1 MAMSAPLTSESLSVA
16 YNGLEEIKD
25 GPPAS
30 WYFDP
35 KHHELELARI
45 WRTTWIY
52 VARSS
57 EVGERRAYLNFSLG
71 DQRILL
77 VRDDEG
83 TLRGFHNT
91 CRHRGAELCSERR
104 GVMRTPTLVCPYH
117 AWVYSL
123 RGELLRTSS
132 RSIPAGFSERDH
144 GLYPVRVREWRGFI
158 FVSLAEDPPTLEE
171 SFDFKMSRLER
182 WPLEEL
188 VVAHVDAKTIDCNW
202 KVFWENFS
210 ECLHCPG
217 IHPTLCQLVPLFGR
231 GYIRER
237 DDPNWMTHADD
248 PNPLYRGGLRAGA
261 ESWSTDGRSS
271 GPVFPGLS
279 PEDRKLGQVY
289 LTSLP
294 SAFIAAHVDY
304 VRTVRL
310 LPVAPE
316 RMELRVEYLF
326 APAAL
331 ASEGF
336 DVRKVVDF
344 ADQVLSEDAR
354 ACEINQRGLHALAH
368 RTGVLMPEEYMVYAF
383 HQWIRAR
390 L

>member
-1 MAMSAPLTSESLSVA
+1 MSAPLTSESPSVL
-16 YNGLEEIKD
+16 YNGLEEVKE
-25 GPPAS
+25 GLPAN

-35 KHHELELARI
+35 KHHELELSRI
-45 WRTTWIY
+45 WRKSWIY

-57 EVGERRAYLNFSLG
+57 EVGERRAYLNFSLAG
-71 DQRILL
+71 QQILL

-91 CRHRGAELCSERR
+91 CRHRGAELCLERR
-104 GVMRTPTLVCPYH
+104 GVMRTSSIVCPYH

-123 RGELLRTSS
+123 KGDLLRTSS
-132 RSIPAGFSERDH
+132 KSIPTGFAAHEYS
-144 GLYPVRVREWRGFI
+144 LYQVNVREWRGFI
-158 FVSLAEDPPTLEE
+158 FVSLADNPPTLEE
-171 SFDFKMSRLER
+171 SFDFKMTRLER

-188 VVAHVDAKTIDCNW
+188 VVAHVDIKTIECNW

-217 IHPTLCQLVPLFGR
+217 IHPKLCQLVPLFGR

-237 DDPNWMTHADD
+237 DDPNWRAHAEDE
-248 PNPLYRGGLRAGA
+248 NPLYRGGLRAGA
-261 ESWSTDGRSS
+261 ESWSTDGRLSA
-271 GPVFPGLS
+271 PIFPTLS
-279 PEDRKLGQVY
+279 EQDRKLGQVY

-294 SAFIAAHVDY
+294 SVFIAAHIDY

-310 LPVAPE
+310 LPLGPE
-316 RMELRVEYLF
+316 RMELRAEYLF
-326 APAAL
+326 APTAL

-336 DVRKVVDF
+336 DLRKVVDF
-344 ADQVLSEDAR
+344 ADLVMSEDAR
-354 ACEINQRGLHALAH
+354 ACEINQRGLHALPH
-368 RTGVLMPEEYMVYAF
+368 RVGVLMPEEYMVHSF

>member
-1 MAMSAPLTSESLSVA
+1 MSAPLTSESPSVL
-16 YNGLEEIKD
+16 YNGLEEVKE
-25 GPPAS
+25 GLPAN

-35 KHHELELARI
+35 KHHELELSRI
-45 WRTTWIY
+45 WRKSWIY

-57 EVGERRAYLNFSLG
+57 EVGERRAYLNFSLAG
-71 DQRILL
+71 QQILL

-91 CRHRGAELCSERR
+91 CRHRGAELCLERR
-104 GVMRTPTLVCPYH
+104 GVMRTSSIVCPYH

-123 RGELLRTSS
+123 KGDLLRTSS
-132 RSIPAGFSERDH
+132 KSIPTGFAAHEYS
-144 GLYPVRVREWRGFI
+144 LYQVNVREWRGFI
-158 FVSLAEDPPTLEE
+158 FVSLADNPPTLEE
-171 SFDFKMSRLER
+171 SFDFKMTRLER

-188 VVAHVDAKTIDCNW
+188 VVAHVDIKTIECNW

-217 IHPTLCQLVPLFGR
+217 IHPKLCQLVPLFGR

-237 DDPNWMTHADD
+237 DDPNWRAQVDD
-248 PNPLYRGGLRAGA
+248 DNPRYRGGLRAGA
-261 ESWSTDGRSS
+261 ESWSTDGRLSA
-271 GPVFPGLS
+271 PIFPTLS
-279 PEDRKLGQVY
+279 EQDRKLGQVY

-294 SAFIAAHVDY
+294 SVFIAAHIDY

-310 LPVAPE
+310 LPLGPE
-316 RMELRVEYLF
+316 RMELRAEYLF
-326 APAAL
+326 APTAL

-336 DVRKVVDF
+336 DLRKVVDF
-344 ADQVLSEDAR
+344 ADLVMSEDAR
-354 ACEINQRGLHALAH
+354 ACEINQRGLHALPH
-368 RTGVLMPEEYMVYAF
+368 RVGVLMPEEYMVHSF